1 MGKNPDK
8 TVLLIENDLE
18 QARLIRAM
26 FGDQSSYSFAL
37 THVASLADAETYLA
51 GHPID
56 IVLLDLGLS
65 DPEGLEAARRVR
77 AVAPHVC
84 VVLLSSPDDEP
95 KAIQAI
101 HEGAQDYLIKGQIE
115 PQKLM
120 RALGNAVE
128 RNIHEEILTNE
139 KERAQA
145 TLHCI
150 ADALICT
157 DMSGNITFLNPIA
170 SSMTGWPLTEAVGRH
185 LTEAFR
191 IVDPATRKPIL
202 DPMAK
207 AASEDLTGKLP
218 LDCVLIHRD
227 GREVFIEDS
236 VAPIHDREGKVTGA
250 VIVFRDVSA
259 ARAQSEQMAHL
270 AEHDSLTGLPNRLLF
285 SDRLGQ
291 AISLARRHGGQAAV
305 LFLDLDGFKKVNDS
319 LGHAA
324 GDKLLQSVAKRLLS
338 CLRAPDTVSRHGGDE
353 FALLLQDVHR
363 PEDAAATARR
373 VLRALD
379 EVHSV
384 DGHQLHVTASIGM
397 SVYPGDGMDVET
409 LIKNADTAMYQ
420 AKKNGCQGCQF
431 YSPELKVCTFESQ
444 FTVEDLRCALE
455 RNELTLHYQPK
466 FDLKT
471 GTITGAEALS
481 RWNHPTRGIVPPG
494 EFIPFA
500 EESGLM
506 LPIGDWVFAEACTQ
520 ARAWADA
527 SRSAKT
533 MDVNVSGAQFQSG
546 GFLEGLFAV
555 LSKTGLDPALLELD
569 VTESVLMNDPE
580 RTVFI
585 LKTLRDRG
593 VQVSVDN
600 FGMGA
605 SSLSSMQK
613 LPLNALKID
622 RSIVRQIT
630 TVPGGMATVKTV
642 IDMGRSLHLRVIAE
656 GVETAADLEFLWEY
670 DCDEAQGNFFSRP
683 VPPDQLTKLF
693 QPN

>member
-1 MGKNPDK
+1 M
-8 TVLLIENDLE
+8 
-18 QARLIRAM
+18 
-26 FGDQSSYSFAL
+26 
-37 THVASLADAETYLA
+37 SL
-51 GHPID
+51 
-56 IVLLDLGLS
+56 
-65 DPEGLEAARRVR
+65 
-77 AVAPHVC
+77 
-84 VVLLSSPDDEP
+84 
-95 KAIQAI
+95 
-101 HEGAQDYLIKGQIE
+101 
-115 PQKLM
+115 
-120 RALGNAVE
+120 
-128 RNIHEEILTNE
+128 
-139 KERAQA
+139 
-145 TLHCI
+145 
-150 ADALICT
+150 
-157 DMSGNITFLNPIA
+157 
-170 SSMTGWPLTEAVGRH
+170 
-185 LTEAFR
+185 
-191 IVDPATRKPIL
+191 
-202 DPMAK
+202 
-207 AASEDLTGKLP
+207 
-218 LDCVLIHRD
+218 
-227 GREVFIEDS
+227 
-236 VAPIHDREGKVTGA
+236 
-250 VIVFRDVSA
+250 
-259 ARAQSEQMAHL
+259 
-270 AEHDSLTGLPNRLLF
+270 
-285 SDRLGQ
+285 
-291 AISLARRHGGQAAV
+291 
-305 LFLDLDGFKKVNDS
+305 
-319 LGHAA
+319 
-324 GDKLLQSVAKRLLS
+324 
-338 CLRAPDTVSRHGGDE
+338 
-353 FALLLQDVHR
+353 
-363 PEDAAATARR
+363 
-373 VLRALD
+373 
-379 EVHSV
+379 
-384 DGHQLHVTASIGM
+384 
-397 SVYPGDGMDVET
+397 YPGDGLDAET
-409 LIKNADTAMYQ
+409 LIRNADTAMYQ